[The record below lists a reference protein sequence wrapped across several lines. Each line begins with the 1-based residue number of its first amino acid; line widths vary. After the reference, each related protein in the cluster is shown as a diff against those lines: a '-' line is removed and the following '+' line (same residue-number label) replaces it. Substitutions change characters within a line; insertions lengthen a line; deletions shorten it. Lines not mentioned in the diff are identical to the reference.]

1 MRSACTHFPKA
12 FSSPYQKHFSFLNH
26 QPCCK
31 ENKDALHLGR
41 ISYLSLFLPR
51 TSTRRNEKKCEGNPL
66 QQEQQQLNR
75 AFLRKFHFLKFSAM
89 FAHLNGHRINLVFM
103 IFKCQQPT

>member
-1 MRSACTHFPKA
+1 MRSACTKFPKV

-26 QPCCK
+26 QLCCK
-31 ENKDALHLGR
+31 ENREALHLSR
-41 ISYLSLFLPR
+41 TFYLSLFLPR
-51 TSTRRNEKKCEGNPL
+51 TSTRRNKKQYEGNPL

-89 FAHLNGHRINLVFM
+89 FARLNGHCINLLFM